1 MMKNWDKKVNLMARQ
16 KEINFLLSQDLES
29 PSGLGRYR
37 PMAKELA
44 KRGFTVRIIALHA
57 DYGHLMNRSQI
68 IDGVEV
74 HYVSQMHVLKRE
86 NTTSYFRWWQLPCVI
101 LKATNRIY
109 RKVMEYNPDY
119 IIVCKPH
126 PMNGFPGIW
135 AAKRTGAKLI
145 VDCDDYE
152 KESNHYTNSLQK
164 ALVGFFETYIPSK
177 AWKVTTNTFF
187 MRDKLIESGVQ
198 PEKIIYLSNGVDRDR
213 FSNVNP
219 NEVERLRQELSLS
232 GKKVVLYI
240 GSLNLSNHP
249 VDMLLKAFVLVK
261 EKVPEARLLIVG
273 GGKDLDK
280 LRNLAQ
286 DLQIAQSVIFT
297 GRVQSELAPLYYSVA
312 DVSVDPADDSPAS
325 SGRAPL
331 KIFES
336 WAMGVPV
343 VTSDVGDRKMLANL
357 RWGPIQLAR
366 FSPIDLSFALLD
378 QIQKPKSKDMR
389 PDNEAPFFW
398 DKLIEDFDKT
408 LFESEQL

>member
-1 MMKNWDKKVNLMARQ
+1 MARQ
-16 KEINFLLSQDLES
+16 KEIIFLLSQDLES

-44 KRGFTVRIIALHA
+44 KRGFTVRIISLHP
-57 DYGHLMNRSQI
+57 DYDRLASKSQLV
-68 IDGVEV
+68 DGVEV
-74 HYVSQMHVLKRE
+74 HYVSQMHVLKRD
-86 NTTSYFRWWQLPCVI
+86 NKTSYFRWWQIPWVI
-101 LKATNRIY
+101 LQATKRLY
-109 RKVMEYNPDY
+109 RKTLEYHPDY
-119 IIVCKPH
+119 IIVGKPH

-152 KESNHYTNSLQK
+152 KESNHYANTLQK
-164 ALVGFFETYIPSK
+164 ALVGYFETYFPRK

-187 MRDKLIESGVQ
+187 MRDKLIESGVE

-213 FSNVNP
+213 FSDVDP
-219 NEVERLRQELSLS
+219 NKVEKLRQELGLS

-273 GGKDLDK
+273 GGKDLDTLK
-280 LRNLAQ
+280 LLAN
-286 DLQIAQSVIFT
+286 DLDISQAVIFT
-297 GRVQSELAPLYYSVA
+297 GRVASELAPLYYSLA

-343 VTSDVGDRKMLANL
+343 VTSNVGDRKILADRL
-357 RWGPIQLAR
+357 WGPISLTK
-366 FSPIDLSFALLD
+366 FSPENIAQTIIDCFD
-378 QIQKPKSKDMR
+378 NGFDVKSPNLRDL
-389 PDNEAPFFW
+389 PFFW
-398 DKLIEDFDKT
+398 DKLMNESQKS
-408 LFESEQL
+408 LFIDD

>member
-1 MMKNWDKKVNLMARQ
+1 MMSRA
-16 KEINFLLSQDLES
+16 KEIIFLLSQDLES

-74 HYVSQMHVLKRE
+74 HYVSQMHVLKQGSK
-86 NTTSYFRWWQLPCVI
+86 TSYFHWWQLPWVI
-101 LKATNRIY
+101 LKATSRLY
-109 RKVMEYNPDY
+109 RKAVEYHPDY
-119 IIVCKPH
+119 IIVGKPH
-126 PMNGFPGIW
+126 PMNGFAGKW
-135 AAKRTGAKLI
+135 VAKKTHAKLI

-152 KESNHYTNSLQK
+152 KESNHYANALQR
-164 ALVGFFETYIPSK
+164 ALVGFFETYFPRK

-187 MRDKLIESGVQ
+187 MRDKLIEVGVR

-213 FSNVNP
+213 FSNVDP
-219 NEVERLRQELSLS
+219 NEVERLRQELDLS

-261 EKVPEARLLIVG
+261 EKIPESTLLIVG

-280 LRNLAQ
+280 LKNLAQ
-286 DLQIAQSVIFT
+286 DLQIAQFVIFT

-343 VTSDVGDRKMLANL
+343 VTSDVGDRKMLGL
-357 RWGPIQLAR
+357 RNKQQIELTESFNDFSLAER
-366 FSPIDLSFALLD
+366 INRILNNHSMDLKK
-378 QIQKPKSKDMR
+378 KP
-389 PDNEAPFFW
+389 NEHLFW
-398 DKLIEDFDKT
+398 DWLIRKFINEFDCV
-408 LFESEQL
+408 

>member
-1 MMKNWDKKVNLMARQ
+1 MARP
-16 KEINFLLSQDLES
+16 KEIIFLLSQDLES

-44 KRGFTVRIIALHA
+44 RRGYIVRIIALHS
-57 DYGHLMNRSQI
+57 DYERLTSKTQLV
-68 IDGVEV
+68 DGVEV
-74 HYVSQMHVLKRE
+74 YYVSQMHVLKRE
-86 NTTSYFRWWQLPCVI
+86 NKTTYFSWWKLPRVI
-101 LKATNRIY
+101 LQATTKLY
-109 RKVMEYNPDY
+109 RKALEYHPDY
-119 IIVCKPH
+119 IIVGKPH
-126 PMNGFPGIW
+126 PMNGLAGTW
-135 AAKRTGAKLI
+135 AAKKTHAKLI

-152 KESNHYTNSLQK
+152 KESNHYANALQK
-164 ALVGFFETYIPSK
+164 ALVSFFETYFPGK

-187 MRDKLIESGVQ
+187 MRDKLIEAGVR

-213 FSNVNP
+213 FSNVDP
-219 NEVERLRQELSLS
+219 NEVERLRQELDLS

-261 EKVPEARLLIVG
+261 ESNPDARLLIVG

-280 LRNLAQ
+280 LKNLTQ

-297 GRVQSELAPLYYSVA
+297 GRVPSESAPLYYSLA

-343 VTSDVGDRKMLANL
+343 VTSDVGDRKMLGL
-357 RWGPIQLAR
+357 RNKQLIELTESFND
-366 FSPIDLSFALLD
+366 FSLAERINHVLNNHSMDLKK
-378 QIQKPKSKDMR
+378 IP
-389 PDNEAPFFW
+389 NEYLFW
-398 DKLIEDFDKT
+398 DWLIRKFINEFDCV
-408 LFESEQL
+408 